1 MQLCGAYHQP
11 RFAMNV
17 LNEMTLMGMTP
28 NAVTYGKD
36 IFQNSK
42 MNFLTIFLIFI
53 LIGHYNKAV
62 LESVWAEPKEASK
75 AVKMWQKISIV
86 LDVIHRFRVCGS
98 EAQTVNSFS
107 RERYS
112 FEKIRIRTSGGS
124 RFIV

>member
-1 MQLCGAYHQP
+1 MVWIFFL
-11 RFAMNV
+11 FKFK
-17 LNEMTLMGMTP
+17 NEF
-28 NAVTYGKD
+28 D
-36 IFQNSK
+36 DFIF
-42 MNFLTIFLIFI
+42 
-53 LIGHYNKAV
+53 IGHYNKAV

-112 FEKIRIRTSGGS
+112 FEKIRIRTSGES